1 MASDRIVS
9 IAKDQEGSRFI
20 QQRLECADQD
30 EIQLVFDE
38 AIAAIEGNMEL
49 WFSIYNCF
57 VCTSQR
63 HCLIYNAIVRYY
75 TTEQTYGMTSTA
87 ILSYRSF
94 LSSVQMT

>member
-38 AIAAIEGNMEL
+38 AIAAIEGNYGALVLHLQLFCLYLITPLFDPTPLNTTPLFDPTPLSRPME
-49 WFSIYNCF
+49 
-57 VCTSQR
+57 
-63 HCLIYNAIVRYY
+63 
-75 TTEQTYGMTSTA
+75 
-87 ILSYRSF
+87 
-94 LSSVQMT
+94 